1 MDLAIQRLQAVCG
14 LTRDAASRAVL
25 EVTDAFAY
33 EVDDF
38 VTARHAELQARGLD
52 NPNIFEV
59 LRSELG
65 QLRFKAPRL
74 SDRQLRR
81 RIYG

>member
-1 MDLAIQRLQAVCG
+1 MEDAIQRLQQLSG
-14 LTRDAASRAVL
+14 LTRAAAARAVL
-25 EVTDAFAY
+25 EVADAFALG
-33 EVDDF
+33 VDDF

-52 NPNIFEV
+52 NARIFRV
-59 LRSELG
+59 LRSELAE
-65 QLRFKAPRL
+65 LRFKAPPL